1 MKKIIQLLIL
11 GILAFGLAACGTT
24 GSTGGDTTTGGTGGD
39 GGVSGRILDKDLL
52 SKKRVHFEYNSA
64 EIDDESRRIIEAHA
78 NHLNG
83 KSIRIRLEGHCDE
96 RGTREYNLSLGERRA
111 NAVAKIMRA
120 LGVKSSRIKKVS
132 FGEEKPLRNAHNEAA
147 WSMNRRVEIK
157 Y

>member
-1 MKKIIQLLIL
+1 MKKITQLLIL

-39 GGVSGRILDKDLL
+39 SGVSGRSLDKDLL
-52 SKKRVHFEYNSA
+52 SRKLIHFEYNSA

-83 KSIRIRLEGHCDE
+83 KSIRIRLEGHADE

-120 LGVKSSRIKKVS
+120 LGVEGSRIKKVS
-132 FGEEKPLRNAHNEAA
+132 FGEEKPLRKGHNEAA
-147 WSMNRRVEIK
+147 WSMNRRVEIA